1 MKFLISLFI
10 FSIVLFA
17 HESSYSYLNFDLNTS
32 KPTLVWE
39 IGADHLED
47 SFDLN
52 NNKSE
57 IIQYLQ
63 KNFTL
68 KLNNKKH
75 KLDIKNYTI
84 KLFDTNK
91 YIIIKIPLKDDI
103 KNIQVDYD
111 LFFDTHSLYRCFV
124 IVNHKN
130 KSTTNTLFSNRRNIS
145 LDIEKYQSNIMKN
158 LQEFFIE
165 GIWHIW
171 IGIDHIVFL
180 LMLIF
185 PSVRNVNK
193 FKPLLFDIIK
203 IVTAFSVAHSITL
216 ILSSLEI
223 ITISSRFVEIVIAL
237 SVLLTALN
245 NIFEKVKGFSWQ
257 IAFIFGLI
265 HGFGFA
271 NALSELTLNKE
282 FFIYLLL
289 VFNLGIEFGQLII
302 VCFILPI
309 LYYLR
314 DTEIYSFWIVKIGSS
329 LAIITS
335 IFWIYQRIN

>member
-1 MKFLISLFI
+1 M
-10 FSIVLFA
+10 
-17 HESSYSYLNFDLNTS
+17 EN
-32 KPTLVWE
+32 
-39 IGADHLED
+39 
-47 SFDLN
+47 
-52 NNKSE
+52 
-57 IIQYLQ
+57 
-63 KNFTL
+63 L
-68 KLNNKKH
+68 K
-75 KLDIKNYTI
+75 
-84 KLFDTNK
+84 
-91 YIIIKIPLKDDI
+91 
-103 KNIQVDYD
+103 
-111 LFFDTHSLYRCFV
+111 
-124 IVNHKN
+124 
-130 KSTTNTLFSNRRNIS
+130 
-145 LDIEKYQSNIMKN
+145 
-158 LQEFFIE
+158 EFFIE

-193 FKPLLFDIIK
+193 FKPLLFDILK

-271 NALSELTLNKE
+271 NALGELILTQE

-289 VFNLGIEFGQLII
+289 IFNLGIEFGQLII
-302 VCFILPI
+302 VGFILPI

-314 DTEIYSFWIVKIGSS
+314 DTKIYSLWILKVGSS
-329 LAIITS
+329 LAILVS
-335 IFWIYQRIN
+335 IFWIYERIN